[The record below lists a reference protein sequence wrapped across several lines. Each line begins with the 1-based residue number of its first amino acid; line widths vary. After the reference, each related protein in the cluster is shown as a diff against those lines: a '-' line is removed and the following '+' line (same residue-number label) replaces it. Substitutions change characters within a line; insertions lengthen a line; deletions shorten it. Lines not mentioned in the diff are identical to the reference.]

1 LHSEEAFTLDADQ
14 EHLFYD
20 GSKPGAY
27 EFWAVYAP
35 PRIDPTDQKKL
46 EESGVDF
53 LANDW

>member
-46 EESGVDF
+46 EESGIDC